1 MTVPGRTATLVAALR
16 TVLLA
21 AGLSPV
27 RLGPMLDDADR
38 IALTPYPLD
47 DDMHTG
53 TVLQAVQVHVRGQ
66 ATKGVKPVFDDQD
79 QILEIIGNLEDV
91 FVGGIHVTTSWRQIS
106 APLAYDNGRP
116 EVRDTYYLR
125 TDRLGRAG

>member
-1 MTVPGRTATLVAALR
+1 MTTPGRTASLVAALR
-16 TVLLA
+16 TMLTT

-27 RLGPMLDDADR
+27 QIGPMKDSGDGLA
-38 IALTPYPLD
+38 ITPYPID

-53 TVLQAVQVHVRGQ
+53 TVLQAVQVHIRG
-66 ATKGVKPVFDDQD
+66 TSTGGVQPVLDDQD
-79 QILEIIGNLEDV
+79 AVLDLLGNLEDA
-91 FVGGIHVTTSWRQIS
+91 FVNGIHVTTCWRHIS
-106 APLAYDNGRP
+106 APLAYDDGRP